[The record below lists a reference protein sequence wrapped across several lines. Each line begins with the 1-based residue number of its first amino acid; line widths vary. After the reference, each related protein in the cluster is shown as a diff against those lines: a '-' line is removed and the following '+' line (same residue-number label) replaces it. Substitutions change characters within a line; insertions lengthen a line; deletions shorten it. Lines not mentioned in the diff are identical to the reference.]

1 MEMTREQQVRVN
13 NFVPGFYRVYLFE
26 GTVNHARRLASAGM
40 VEEAIDTLQMFREMS
55 RETALTY
62 INRSA

>member
-1 MEMTREQQVRVN
+1 MEMTREQQVRVS

-40 VEEAIDTLQMFREMS
+40 VEEAIDTLQMFREMT
-55 RETALTY
+55 RQEALA
-62 INRSA
+62 IIGQ